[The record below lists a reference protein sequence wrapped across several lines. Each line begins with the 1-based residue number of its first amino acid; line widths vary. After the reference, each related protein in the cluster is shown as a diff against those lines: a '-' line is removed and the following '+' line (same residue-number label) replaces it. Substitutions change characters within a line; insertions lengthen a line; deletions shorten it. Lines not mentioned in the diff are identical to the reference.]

1 MEKVKTVKGLSAIS
15 STDMKR
21 IMLVI
26 IMIIFAIIAN
36 IINPKFLTLA
46 NMINILYQ
54 YSVVGV
60 MAVGMMMIIV
70 TGGIDLSMGYSVAF
84 GAIVCG
90 TVFTNTGNVWLSI
103 LAAIL
108 SCTLIGFVNGI
119 IITKMRIAPFIATLA
134 TMSLTQGALNMV
146 GSGLRLMLDH
156 EVFHVIGKSYVF
168 GISTETIIMVI
179 VMITGAVVL
188 NKTKFGAYIYAIGS
202 DENNARLAGINIDK
216 YKIITYS
223 IGGFCVGIAS
233 ILLGSKL
240 TLVMQSSAGSAQLMD
255 CIAAVVI
262 GGTSMS
268 GGSGKISGT
277 FLGVILLGMIGN
289 MLTLLKIP
297 TVAQDFFKGLVI
309 ILALAL
315 SLFSSLIQKRNALK
329 AELQVGHQ
337 ANNA

>member
-1 MEKVKTVKGLSAIS
+1 MGVIKTKRGLS
-15 STDMKR
+15 STDMKG
-21 IMLVI
+21 IMLLVI
-26 IMIIFAIIAN
+26 MAVFAAAAN
-36 IINPKFLTLA
+36 VINPKFLTAA
-46 NMINILYQ
+46 NIINILYQ

-60 MAVGMMMIIV
+60 MAVGMMMIII

-84 GAIVCG
+84 GAVVCG
-90 TVFTNTGNVWLSI
+90 TIFTNTGYVWAAI
-103 LAAIL
+103 AAAIL
-108 SCTLIGFVNGI
+108 SCTLIGFINGM
-119 IITKMRIAPFIATLA
+119 IITRMRIAPFIATLA

-146 GSGLRLMLDH
+146 GSGLRLMLNH
-156 EVFHVIGKSYVF
+156 EVFNIIGKSDVL
-168 GISTETIIMVI
+168 GISTETIIMAV
-179 VMITGAVVL
+179 VMIIGSVVL
-188 NKTKFGAYIYAIGS
+188 NKTRFGAYIYAIGS
-202 DENNARLAGINIDK
+202 DEKNARLAGINVDR
-216 YKIITYS
+216 YKVATYTA
-223 IGGFCVGIAS
+223 GGLCVGLAS

-315 SLFSSLIQKRNALK
+315 SLLSTLIQKRNIKK
-329 AELQVGHQ
+329 ADK
-337 ANNA
+337 

>member
-1 MEKVKTVKGLSAIS
+1 MRMLKAKRGLS
-15 STDMKR
+15 STDMKG
-21 IMLVI
+21 IMLLI
-26 IMIIFAIIAN
+26 IMVVFAIIAN
-36 IINPKFLTLA
+36 IINPKFLTAA
-46 NMINILYQ
+46 NIINILYQ

-60 MAVGMMMIIV
+60 MAVGMMMIII

-90 TVFTNTGNVWLSI
+90 TVFTNTGHVWLAI
-103 LAAIL
+103 AAAIL
-108 SCTLIGFVNGI
+108 ACTLIGFINGI

-146 GSGLRLMLDH
+146 GSGLRLMLNH
-156 EVFHVIGKSYVF
+156 EVFHIIGKSDIF
-168 GISTETIIMVI
+168 GISTETIIMAV
-179 VMITGAVVL
+179 VMTAGAVLL
-188 NKTKFGAYIYAIGS
+188 NKTRFGAYIYAIGS
-202 DENNARLAGINIDK
+202 DEKNARLAGIHVDK
-216 YKIITYS
+216 YKIATYTA
-223 IGGFCVGIAS
+223 GGLCVGLAS

-315 SLFSSLIQKRNALK
+315 SLLSTLIQKRNMQK
-329 AELQVGHQ
+329 AEK
-337 ANNA
+337 

>member
-1 MEKVKTVKGLSAIS
+1 MGKVRDKRSLS
-15 STDMKR
+15 STDMKG
-21 IMLVI
+21 IMLI
-26 IMIIFAIIAN
+26 IVMILFAIIAN
-36 IINPKFLTLA
+36 IINPKFLTVA
-46 NMINILYQ
+46 NIINILYQ

-90 TVFTNTGNVWLSI
+90 TVFTNMGNVWLAI
-103 LAAIL
+103 TAAIL
-108 SCTLIGFVNGI
+108 SCTLIGFINGV

-146 GSGLRLMLDH
+146 GSGLRLMLNH
-156 EVFHVIGKSYVF
+156 EVFNVIGKSYVF
-168 GISTETIIMVI
+168 GISTETIIMIVI
-179 VMITGAVVL
+179 MVIGAVVL
-188 NKTKFGAYIYAIGS
+188 NKTRFGAYIYAIGS
-202 DENNARLAGINIDK
+202 DEKNARLAGINVDK

-223 IGGFCVGIAS
+223 AGGLCVGLAS

-277 FLGVILLGMIGN
+277 FLGVIFLGMIGN

-309 ILALAL
+309 ILALTL
-315 SLFSSLIQKRNALK
+315 SLISTLIQRRNVLK
-329 AELQVGHQ
+329 AAE
-337 ANNA
+337 